1 MKAKD
6 FNLSKEELVEMAEK
20 YMNET
25 FKRYDFIADSTS
37 GVYVYDENGE
47 AYLDFLGGIA
57 VNSVGGCNQAVI
69 DAIKSQSED
78 MIHVS
83 NYFYSVPQTV
93 LAKLICES
101 IGMDK
106 IQFQNSGAEAN
117 EAMIKMAR
125 KYGDIR

>member
-37 GVYVYDENGE
+37 GVYVYDENGD

-57 VNSVGGCNQAVI
+57 VNSVGFMYLIISIVCHRLYLQSLSVNQLVWI
-69 DAIKSQSED
+69 RFSSKIPEQK
-78 MIHVS
+78 
-83 NYFYSVPQTV
+83 QT
-93 LAKLICES
+93 K
-101 IGMDK
+101 
-106 IQFQNSGAEAN
+106 Q
-117 EAMIKMAR
+117 
-125 KYGDIR
+125 